1 MTRYTLLIGAMAVAM
16 ACSGGTPDLSSGG
29 VDAEIAMARS
39 KSAKDSLI
47 LVKDSLLQEKEKQL
61 SLQSQ
66 LIGDAATSARLVS
79 EISSDLSKARIEVK
93 GDKQAA
99 ESAIQNASDELA
111 VVQKKVRVVIDRL
124 NASEARIRRMRN
136 DSTSMSKV
144 NAQQAATLAE
154 YEQSIADLRA
164 TVTSQNSEIV
174 MLTATVDSMSR
185 VNVALTEENHAITAQ
200 NVAMAAHEDSVFV
213 AIGTEKELTEKGI
226 IRKEGGLWIMFG
238 KGKTVVP
245 ARTLSSDHFQ
255 VLSKTQDVTIQL
267 PEPDKEY
274 QIVSR
279 QSLEFTDVSNPAT
292 PRVKG
297 ELHVTDPSKFWAPSK
312 YLILVQR

>member
-1 MTRYTLLIGAMAVAM
+1 MTRYTLLLGAMAVAM

-29 VDAEIAMARS
+29 IDAEIAMARS

-47 LVKDSLLQEKEKQL
+47 MYKDSLLQEKEKQI

-93 GDKQAA
+93 GDAQKP

-111 VVQKKVRVVIDRL
+111 VVQKKVRVVISRL

-136 DSTSMSKV
+136 DSTSMAKV
-144 NAQQAATLAE
+144 NAQQLATIAE

-164 TVTSQNSEIV
+164 TVVSQSNEIA

-185 VNVALTEENHAITAQ
+185 VNVALTEENQEISAQ
-200 NVAMAAHEDSVFV
+200 NVALSAHEDSVYLV
-213 AIGTEKELTEKGI
+213 IGTERERAEKGI
-226 IRKEGGLWIMFG
+226 IRREGGRWFTFG
-238 KGKTVVP
+238 LGKTIVP
-245 ARTLSSDHFQ
+245 ARNFSPEDFQ
-255 VLSKTQDVTIQL
+255 VLSKTQDLTIQL
-267 PEPDKEY
+267 PEPDREY

-279 QSLEFTDVSNPAT
+279 QSLEFTDTMNPGS
-292 PRVKG
+292 PNVKG
-297 ELHVTDPSKFWAPSK
+297 ELHVTDPGKFWAPSK